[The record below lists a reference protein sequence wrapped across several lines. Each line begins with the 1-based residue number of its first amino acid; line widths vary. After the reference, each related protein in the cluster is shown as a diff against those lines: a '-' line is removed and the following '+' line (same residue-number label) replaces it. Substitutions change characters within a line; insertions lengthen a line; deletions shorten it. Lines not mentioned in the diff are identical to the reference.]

1 MEESVKVFN
10 RVLLFAGITIF
21 DKKKQ
26 NSWKWLL
33 FQCVNVFVGL
43 ITFIFTT
50 VFVLSNASDPLV
62 CIQGASIWTTGV
74 IMFISLGICL
84 LYRKE
89 FSSFLEEMVF
99 ADHMLEMPLIVHVL
113 QMQVRRGKL
122 LELKELVLSSQ
133 KNLFKL
139 TRLLLI
145 SYVFSVWL
153 CATLYLCSP
162 IYRMSVRKDDSL
174 RLLGKISRI

>member
-1 MEESVKVFN
+1 MEESIKVFN

-21 DKKKQ
+21 DKNKQ
-26 NSWKWLL
+26 NSWKWIV
-33 FQCVNVFVGL
+33 FQFVDVLIGL

-50 VFVLSNASDPLV
+50 TFVLSNASDLLV
-62 CIQGASIWTTGV
+62 CIQGTSIWATGV
-74 IMFISLGICL
+74 IMFISLGICS

-89 FSSFLEEMVF
+89 FSFFLEEMVF
-99 ADHMLEMPLIVHVL
+99 ADHMLEMPLIALVL
-113 QMQVRRGKL
+113 QMQVKRGKL
-122 LELKELVLSSQ
+122 KELKKLVISSQ

-145 SYVFSVWL
+145 SYVFAVWL
-153 CATLYLCSP
+153 SATLYLCSP

-174 RLLGKISRI
+174 RLLGKISIA